1 LIEIAA
7 AAMAGAESCDI
18 KPPSSGTGF
27 GGTRLATIYDLKPR
41 FQALLRPIAAALVA
55 RGLKANDVTRG
66 ALLLSVAQGTWLAA
80 MPGSRWPL
88 LVLPGVLFVRMA
100 MNAIDGIMAKEHG
113 QATPAGAVLN
123 EVSDVVADAALYLPF
138 ALIAGISAPLTVL
151 VVVAGIVGEMTGAL
165 GAMLGTSRSYA
176 GPFGKSDRA
185 LAFGLLAV
193 LLGLGLA
200 PGVWTDLYLW
210 LMLALSVLTIF
221 NRGRRI
227 VAEAKGRAA

>member
-1 LIEIAA
+1 
-7 AAMAGAESCDI
+7 
-18 KPPSSGTGF
+18 
-27 GGTRLATIYDLKPR
+27 LATIYDLKPR
-41 FQALLRPIAAALVA
+41 FQALLRPIAASLVQA
-55 RGLKANDVTRG
+55 GVSANAVTIA
-66 ALLLSVAQGTWLAA
+66 ALLMSIAQGAWLAFDPA
-80 MPGSRWPL
+80 SRWPL
-88 LVLPGVLFVRMA
+88 LVLPLTLFARMA
-100 MNAIDGIMAKEHG
+100 LNAIDGIMAKEHG
-113 QATPAGAVLN
+113 QATPSGAVLN